1 MSEEKMRLA
10 QPKRMTYVHVHDN
23 TIDHGSKKWILTKYV
38 QMYPHL
44 YTPVQ
49 YNGINVES
57 EMVDVT
63 RCH

>member
-23 TIDHGSKKWILTKYV
+23 TIDHGSNKWILTKYV